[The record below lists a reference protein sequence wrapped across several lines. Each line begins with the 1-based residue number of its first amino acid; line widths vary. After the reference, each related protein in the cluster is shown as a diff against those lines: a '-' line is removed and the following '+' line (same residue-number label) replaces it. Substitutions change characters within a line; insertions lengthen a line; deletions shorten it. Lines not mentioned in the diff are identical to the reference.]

1 MGSVSVGGAP
11 KSAAASREAAPQDAQ
26 HIELQIRENKTRIQ
40 EKKREK
46 LFAER
51 NLGVL
56 ARELKYTELSLNKA
70 KTDLDSSEKK
80 EQQFRQK
87 LNTVRR
93 QYSDSSTQFSSRLRS
108 IYQNQNLGF
117 VEYLFTSRDLTS
129 IVDSAYYFDR
139 VLNRDSQLI
148 QSLRQKYA
156 EVTREKSQVERETR
170 RISDLKSEIGQRE
183 NELTQKADRQKQ
195 YIASLHTQIQEMER
209 QTKELE
215 KSSLEIAQAIRRAGK
230 TYGDSYF
237 GSGTFAKPVQAWIS
251 SYFGY
256 RMHPI
261 FKRRIR
267 HNGID
272 FGAPAGARIRATEA
286 GYVIVAGEKPEYHG
300 YGKITV
306 IDHGKR
312 RADGKRIS
320 TVYAHQSRILVR
332 EGELVKQGDEIGL
345 VGSTGYSTG
354 PHLHFEVREDGVP
367 VDPMRYLQ

>member
-1 MGSVSVGGAP
+1 MT
-11 KSAAASREAAPQDAQ
+11 SAAGKAGGKESLPQDPQ
-26 HIELQIRENKTRIQ
+26 HIELQIKENKTKIQ

-56 ARELKYTELSLNKA
+56 ARELRYTELSLNKA
-70 KTDLDSSEKK
+70 KTDLDQSIRR
-80 EQQFRQK
+80 EQQSRQK
-87 LNTVRR
+87 LNTVRQ
-93 QYSDSSTQFSSRLRS
+93 QYSDSSTQFSARLRS
-108 IYQNQNLGF
+108 IYRNQNLGF

-139 VLNRDSQLI
+139 VIKRDSQLI
-148 QSLRQKYA
+148 QSLREKYA
-156 EVTREKSQVERETR
+156 EVTKEKRRVELETR
-170 RISDLKSEIGQRE
+170 KMSELKSEIGQRE
-183 NELTQKADRQKQ
+183 NDLTQKAEKQKQ
-195 YIASLHTQIQEMER
+195 YIASLHSQIQEMER

-215 KSSLEIAQAIRRAGK
+215 RSSQEITQAIRRAGK
-230 TYGDSYF
+230 THGDTYF
-237 GSGTFAKPVQAWIS
+237 GGSGFAKPVQAWIS

-267 HNGID
+267 HNGVD
-272 FGAPAGARIRATEA
+272 FGAPAGARIRAAET

-300 YGKITV
+300 YGRITV
-306 IDHGKR
+306 IDHGR
-312 RADGKRIS
+312 RKSDGKRIS
-320 TVYAHQSRILVR
+320 TVYAHQSRIMVR
-332 EGELVKQGDEIGL
+332 EGDMVKQGDEIGL

>member
-1 MGSVSVGGAP
+1 MGPLNRRRLLGRRRP
-11 KSAAASREAAPQDAQ
+11 RCSAY
-26 HIELQIRENKTRIQ
+26 ELQIRENKARIQ
-40 EKKREK
+40 EKTGKK

-156 EVTREKSQVERETR
+156 EVKREKSQVERETR
-170 RISDLKSEIGQRE
+170 RISDLSLKLANGRMTSPKNRTDKS
-183 NELTQKADRQKQ
+183 N
-195 YIASLHTQIQEMER
+195 
-209 QTKELE
+209 
-215 KSSLEIAQAIRRAGK
+215 
-230 TYGDSYF
+230 
-237 GSGTFAKPVQAWIS
+237 IS
-251 SYFGY
+251 HHHSIPKFKKWSV
-256 RMHPI
+256 
-261 FKRRIR
+261 KRR
-267 HNGID
+267 
-272 FGAPAGARIRATEA
+272 
-286 GYVIVAGEKPEYHG
+286 
-300 YGKITV
+300 
-306 IDHGKR
+306 
-312 RADGKRIS
+312 S
-320 TVYAHQSRILVR
+320 
-332 EGELVKQGDEIGL
+332 
-345 VGSTGYSTG
+345 
-354 PHLHFEVREDGVP
+354 
-367 VDPMRYLQ
+367 